1 MDYYI
6 YYRVRDTQAPPLRE
20 KVLPMQAVLRQ
31 QYQVGTALKRRP
43 DLHDGCQTWMEV
55 YLAAPEGFDAALAD
69 AAVAAQIAPHIDG
82 ERHIERFIAV
92 VL

>member
-6 YYRVRDTQAPPLRE
+6 YYRVRDAQALSLRE
-20 KVLPMQAVLRQ
+20 KVMPMQAALQR

-43 DLHDGCQTWMEV
+43 DAHNGCQTWMEV

-69 AAVAAQIAPHIDG
+69 ASAGAQIAPHIDG

-92 VL
+92 L

>member
-6 YYRVRDTQAPPLRE
+6 YYRVRDAQALSLRE
-20 KVLPMQAVLRQ
+20 KVLPMQAALQR
-31 QYQVGTALKRRP
+31 QYQVDTALKRRP
-43 DLHDGCQTWMEV
+43 DVHNDCQTWMEV

-69 AAVAAQIAPHIDG
+69 ASTAAQIAPHIDG

-92 VL
+92 L

>member
-6 YYRVRDTQAPPLRE
+6 YYRVRDAQALSLRE
-20 KVLPMQAVLRQ
+20 KVLPMQAALQR
-31 QYQVGTALKRRP
+31 QYQVDTALKRRP
-43 DLHDGCQTWMEV
+43 DVHNGCQTWMEV

-69 AAVAAQIAPHIDG
+69 ASAAAQIAPHIDG

-92 VL
+92 L